1 MQVGQPSR
9 LAKINY
15 AGLRICQK
23 ITTGETPVLSTKN
36 PIDKFTLTRRHLP
49 HWQAPCSVYF
59 VTTRCIEGKTLSGI
73 EKDIVENTIRYLNGR
88 RYNLFAYVIMPDH
101 FHLIIQPLEVG
112 RTRVSLVDDQE
123 KYYNLSEIMHSI
135 KSFSAHEINKKIRI
149 IGSTFQHEN
158 FDRIIRNEDELYEK
172 MNYIINNP
180 VKAGLIENPNDY
192 KWLFYIGG

>member
-1 MQVGQPSR
+1 M
-9 LAKINY
+9 
-15 AGLRICQK
+15 
-23 ITTGETPVLSTKN
+23 KN

-112 RTRVSLVDDQE
+112 RTRVPLVDDQE